1 MIKNF
6 EQVVIEE
13 TLKMLPHSEARFR
26 NDSLFVECSNEEAD
40 ALFDML
46 LARISVKIGVVWS
59 RVSKSTVA
67 YDFI

>member
-26 NDSLFVECSNEEAD
+26 NGLFVECSDEEAD
-40 ALFDML
+40 ALQDLL

-59 RVSKSTVA
+59 RVSKSTVV
-67 YDFI
+67 YDFV